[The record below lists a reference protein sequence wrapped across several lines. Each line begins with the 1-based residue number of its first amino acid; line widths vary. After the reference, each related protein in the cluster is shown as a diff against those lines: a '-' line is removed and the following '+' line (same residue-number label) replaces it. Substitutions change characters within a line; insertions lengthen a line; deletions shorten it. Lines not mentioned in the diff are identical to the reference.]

1 MFLLLQL
8 PYCVSV
14 LLLTS
19 GCKSVAAQYK
29 RRYLSPPQSMDT
41 NTYKLNPNTGRQ
53 YMETHTQ
60 DIYKDLNTGHQ
71 YVQIDIHKHLQ
82 DLNTGQ
88 QYMYK

>member
-1 MFLLLQL
+1 
-8 PYCVSV
+8 
-14 LLLTS
+14 
-19 GCKSVAAQYK
+19 
-29 RRYLSPPQSMDT
+29 
-41 NTYKLNPNTGRQ
+41 
-53 YMETHTQ
+53 METHTQ